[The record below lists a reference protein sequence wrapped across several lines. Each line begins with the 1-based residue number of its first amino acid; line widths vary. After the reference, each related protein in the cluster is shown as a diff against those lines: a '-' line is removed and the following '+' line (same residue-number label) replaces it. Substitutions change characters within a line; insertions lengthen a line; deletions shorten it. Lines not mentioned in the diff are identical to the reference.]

1 MVMKTIH
8 LVRWFLVKTS
18 IYKRF
23 PASHFWWHRRVSL
36 PLICW
41 FPSLPRGFGSPKKF
55 ARWTGQDYLRSVVT
69 RREATLSAGGRWEA
83 LGDVFGEH
91 CGEKKTENDETW
103 ELIPILCF
111 FCWWPTVIPQ
121 LFAQPGQVNGN
132 HDNWVCGGPGCG
144 DVSDNFGI
152 GQMQWLNRSA
162 SGVKNMVQPLCHY
175 GEWRIQKGWCWVISG
190 CWFRSCFFDF
200 HLKWDEMGW
209 RSPWQADVDG
219 MRSHQPWNL
228 SRIHRTLMTL
238 WDVRHIIV
246 WGSEHG
252 AWYRRYPN
260 MFFFGGKWF

>member
-1 MVMKTIH
+1 MKTIH

-36 PLICW
+36 PLIYW

-91 CGEKKTENDETW
+91 CGEKKPRKWWNMGAD
-103 ELIPILCF
+103 PHFMF
-111 FCWWPTVIPQ
+111 FFWWPTVIPQ

-162 SGVKNMVQPLCHY
+162 SSGVKNMVQPLW
-175 GEWRIQKGWCWVISG
+175 GMENPERMVLSDFWLLVSFMFF
-190 CWFRSCFFDF
+190 WFSP
-200 HLKWDEMGW
+200 EMGW

-228 SRIHRTLMTL
+228 SRIHWTLMKL

-252 AWYRRYPN
+252 AWYRRYPK
-260 MFFFGGKWF
+260 MVFFGGKLF